1 MPKKRIAVFP
11 GSFDPIT
18 KGHEDIIL
26 RGARLFDELIVAV
39 GENDNKNYLFD
50 KQQRL
55 AWIRETFR
63 NEARVRV
70 ESYTG
75 LTVDFCVE
83 VGAGYMIRGLRN
95 PADLEFEKA
104 VAQANQKM
112 RPDIETV
119 FLLTQPELSCISS
132 SIVRDVLRNG
142 GDHRL
147 FVPEAVRIQE
157 PFSK

>member
-1 MPKKRIAVFP
+1 MPEKRIAVFP

-18 KGHEDIIL
+18 KGHEDIIT

-75 LTVDFCVE
+75 LTVDFCIE
-83 VGAGYMIRGLRN
+83 AGAGYMIRGLRN

-112 RPDIETV
+112 RRDIETV

-132 SIVRDVLRNG
+132 SIVRDVLKNG

>member
-1 MPKKRIAVFP
+1 MPEKRIAVFP

-83 VGAGYMIRGLRN
+83 AGAGYMIRGLRN

-147 FVPEAVRIQE
+147 FVPEAVRIQK

>member
-18 KGHEDIIL
+18 KGHEDIVL

-75 LTVDFCVE
+75 LTVDFCIE
-83 VGAGYMIRGLRN
+83 AGAGYMIRGLRN

>member
-1 MPKKRIAVFP
+1 MSEKRIAVFP

-55 AWIRETFR
+55 AWIRETFK

-75 LTVDFCVE
+75 LTVDFCIE

>member
-83 VGAGYMIRGLRN
+83 AVAGYMIRGLRN

-132 SIVRDVLRNG
+132 SIVRDVLKNG

>member
-1 MPKKRIAVFP
+1 MPEKRIAVFP

-18 KGHEDIIL
+18 KGHEDIIT

-75 LTVDFCVE
+75 LTVDFCIE
-83 VGAGYMIRGLRN
+83 AGAGYMIRGLRN

-112 RPDIETV
+112 RRDIETV

-132 SIVRDVLRNG
+132 SIVRDVLKNG

-157 PFSK
+157 PISK

>member
-55 AWIRETFR
+55 AWIRETFK

-75 LTVDFCVE
+75 LTVDFCIE